1 MGDRVPKK
9 FLNEAEKCSQG
20 GGGYPIIYENNFP
33 SSTNAEYIQEE
44 VPYGISMSDG
54 VPVTE

>member
-1 MGDRVPKK
+1 MRQKNDP
-9 FLNEAEKCSQG
+9 EG
-20 GGGYPIIYENNFP
+20 GVYTITFENNFP

-44 VPYGISMSDG
+44 VIYGISMSDG